1 MKITYSSPN
10 RSHHYPYAQAMHR
23 AGYLH
28 AFISGFSRLSPR
40 SPLPELGDLLKR
52 HDVNQTL
59 FLATLKFK
67 APALI
72 REYFRHASFRR
83 LDAASYKWAKES
95 DAFIYYRS
103 QGLRT
108 TRKLHAEQS
117 GVLCV
122 MEEVNSHVE
131 FADEILRAEYQS
143 LGLKGTFE
151 KEPDFDLRLE
161 TYEESDFILCPS
173 EFVRRSFLT
182 KGFSKDKLL
191 KVNFGFP
198 AIEIGSN
205 KGGENQDDTFR
216 IVYVGQIH
224 YRKGLRYAIEA
235 FKALKHPKK
244 EFVIVGP
251 ETPVTGLEKVSIPD
265 GVVFTGPLKGEE
277 LKNQYRRASVFVLPS
292 LEEGLALVQGEALSF
307 GVPLLITSNTGG
319 DDIISDGKE
328 GFIVPPADVKALTE
342 RLQEMADNKFLLEE
356 MSAAA
361 LETAQTLGS
370 WDAAVANLVSQLS
383 DAKRRKDS
391 AGIIRENVL

>member
-1 MKITYSSPN
+1 MKTN
-10 RSHHYPYAQAMHR
+10 
-23 AGYLH
+23 
-28 AFISGFSRLSPR
+28 
-40 SPLPELGDLLKR
+40 
-52 HDVNQTL
+52 
-59 FLATLKFK
+59 
-67 APALI
+67 
-72 REYFRHASFRR
+72 
-83 LDAASYKWAKES
+83 
-95 DAFIYYRS
+95 
-103 QGLRT
+103 
-108 TRKLHAEQS
+108 QS
-117 GVLCV
+117 G
-122 MEEVNSHVE
+122 
-131 FADEILRAEYQS
+131 
-143 LGLKGTFE
+143 
-151 KEPDFDLRLE
+151 
-161 TYEESDFILCPS
+161 
-173 EFVRRSFLT
+173 RRSFLT

-265 GVVFTGPLKGEE
+265 GVIFTGPLKGEE